1 MHLEVFFRGEND
13 VTELGVPQCKVLRLN
28 EIISNG
34 SFNFC
39 SFYFVI
45 SFSLLSSKFHLSVIF
60 SPNYI
65 YIK

>member
-1 MHLEVFFRGEND
+1 MRLEVFFRGEND

-39 SFYFVI
+39 SFYRSEERRVGKEC
-45 SFSLLSSKFHLSVIF
+45 SS
-60 SPNYI
+60 
-65 YIK
+65 